1 MKYEG
6 LDLLNNH
13 FLNKGT
19 AFTKEER
26 KENHIEGLLP
36 PFVQTLDQQVEQA
49 YENYSN
55 HNHPSKGWFAL
66 GL

>member
-26 KENHIEGLLP
+26 KRKSHRR
-36 PFVQTLDQQVEQA
+36 FVATIRANFGSTSRTSLW
-49 YENYSN
+49 
-55 HNHPSKGWFAL
+55 KLF
-66 GL
+66 